1 MQERHLISRLV
12 RASKTIAP
20 LITVAS
26 LAQIGWAGSTKL
38 GKALVSIAILLG
50 ASLFLL
56 IYGVNPL
63 AVYREILVGSM
74 GSLNAIAET
83 LNYAAP
89 ILLTALAA
97 IVCFRCSLW
106 NIGAEGQLYLGAIAT
121 AGLGLQVFNL
131 PAAVVLPLIALGA
144 FAAGSFWAAI
154 PAVLKL
160 RFGASEIIVTIMM
173 NFLAVILATYLI
185 SGVWG
190 TGTTPVTRPI
200 QPEAHLPILI
210 PGTRLHANL
219 IVSVAAAALLALV
232 IRATVFG
239 YHLRAIGMNA
249 RAAEVAGISVK
260 RVSFTSFL
268 IAGGVAGLA
277 GFGQVAGIHHALPGG
292 FSPGFGYTGI
302 AVAMLGGLDPLWS
315 IVSAFFLAALN
326 VGGQSMQRALGVP
339 VTFVSAIEGILL
351 LALLASG
358 ALKRP

>member
-1 MQERHLISRLV
+1 MIAALQIFAPNMRENWILPKSLGRL
-12 RASKTIAP
+12 
-20 LITVAS
+20 LVA
-26 LAQIGWAGSTKL
+26 LAIF
-38 GKALVSIAILLG
+38 LG
-50 ASLFLL
+50 ASLFL
-56 IYGVNPL
+56 IVYGVNPL
-63 AVYREILVGSM
+63 LVYRDIFLGSV
-74 GSLNAIAET
+74 GSLNALAET
-83 LNYAAP
+83 LNYASP

-97 IVCFRCSLW
+97 IVCFRCNLW

-121 AGLGLQVFNL
+121 AGLGLNTLNL
-131 PAAVVLPLIALGA
+131 PAFIVLPAIALGA
-144 FAAGSFWAAI
+144 FVAGSCWAAI

-200 QPEAHLPILI
+200 QPAAYLPILI

-219 IVSVAAAALLALV
+219 IVALAAALILALV
-232 IRATVFG
+232 IRSTVFG
-239 YHLRAIGMNA
+239 YRLRAIGLNA
-249 RAAEVAGISVK
+249 RAAQVAGISVK
-260 RVSFTSFL
+260 RVSFASFL

-277 GFGQVAGIHHALPGG
+277 GFGQVAGVHHALPGG

-302 AVAMLGGLDPLWS
+302 AVAMLGGLNPLWS

-339 VTFVSAIEGILL
+339 VTFVSVIEGLLL

>member
-1 MQERHLISRLV
+1 M
-12 RASKTIAP
+12 A
-20 LITVAS
+20 
-26 LAQIGWAGSTKL
+26 
-38 GKALVSIAILLG
+38 

-56 IYGVNPL
+56 LYGVNPL
-63 AVYREILVGSM
+63 SVYREIVTGSV
-74 GSLNAIAET
+74 GSLNALAET
-83 LNYAAP
+83 LNYTTP

-106 NIGAEGQLYLGAIAT
+106 NIGAEGQLYLGAIVT
-121 AGLGLQVFNL
+121 AGLGLQTFGL
-131 PAAVVLPLIALGA
+131 PSFVVLPAVALCAFVAGA
-144 FAAGSFWAAI
+144 GWAAV

-173 NFLAVILATYLI
+173 NFLAMILATYLI

-200 QPEAHLPILI
+200 EPAAYLPILI
-210 PGTRLHANL
+210 PGTRLHGNL
-219 IVSVAAAALLALV
+219 LVALAAAVIVDLV
-232 IRATVFG
+232 IRKTVFG
-239 YHLRAIGMNA
+239 YRLRAIGLNA
-249 RAAEVAGISVK
+249 RAAQVAGISVK
-260 RVSFTSFL
+260 RISFVSFL
-268 IAGGVAGLA
+268 IAGGIAGLA
-277 GFGQVAGIHHALPGG
+277 GFGQVTGIHHALPSG

-302 AVAMLGGLDPLWS
+302 AVAMLGGLNPLWS

-339 VTFVSAIEGILL
+339 VAFVSAIEGLLL